1 VPLTLM
7 LGTRMID
14 DPSHWRQRAQE
25 ARAEADKL
33 SDAEVKQTMLEI
45 AAAYERLSAFRPCLH
60 STPSG
65 ATSTTTCPCGLRT
78 SSRLS

>member
-1 VPLTLM
+1 M

-33 SDAEVKQTMLEI
+33 GDASMKQTMLEI
-45 AAAYERLSAFRPCLH
+45 AASYERLAEIAERR
-60 STPSG
+60 
-65 ATSTTTCPCGLRT
+65 TTAKRA
-78 SSRLS
+78 